1 MEASTLGVDPMGWEP
16 LQNDMATIPKHH
28 TTRPPGGQRQIH
40 LPTSGALRKVL
51 KDPLGME
58 GGSLQVRAPTLCQ
71 AQGPLKVTRSTES

>member
-1 MEASTLGVDPMGWEP
+1 MEASTLGADPMGWEL

-58 GGSLQVRAPTLCQ
+58 GGRQPTGQ
-71 AQGPLKVTRSTES
+71 STYSVPGTGSS